1 MTTLLLIVFDLCK
14 STYLLNNIKF
24 ASDFG
29 AIFLIL
35 PCFSE
40 WYAKLSQ
47 LRTLAELLHGKH
59 PVSAERIWIEIISN
73 FIENMV
79 SYKELGLVNT
89 REMFAKAVKGGYAI
103 PAFNF
108 NNMEQ
113 LQAIIQAAAELK
125 SPVILQV
132 SKGARNYANQTLLR
146 YMAEGAV
153 EYAKELGWEHPQ
165 IVLHLDHGD
174 SFELC
179 KSCVD
184 MGFSSVMIDG
194 SSLPYEENIALTK
207 KVVEYAHK
215 YDVTVEAE
223 LGVLAGVEDEVAAE
237 ESHYTKP
244 EEVIDFSTR
253 TGCDSLAISIG
264 TSHGAYKFKP
274 EQCTRDP
281 KTGRL
286 VPPPLAF
293 DVLHEIEK
301 KLPGFPIVLHGSSS
315 VPQEYVDIINQF
327 GGKLPD
333 AVGIP
338 EDQLREASKSAV
350 CKINI
355 DSDSRLAMTAAVR
368 KVFAE
373 KPGEFDP
380 RKYLGPAR
388 DEMKKLYEH
397 KIKDVLG
404 SDGKAE

>member
-1 MTTLLLIVFDLCK
+1 MV
-14 STYLLNNIKF
+14 
-24 ASDFG
+24 
-29 AIFLIL
+29 
-35 PCFSE
+35 
-40 WYAKLSQ
+40 
-47 LRTLAELLHGKH
+47 
-59 PVSAERIWIEIISN
+59 N
-73 FIENMV
+73 F
-79 SYKELGLVNT
+79 KELGLVNT
-89 REMFAKAVKGGYAI
+89 REMFKKAVDGGYAI

-108 NNMEQ
+108 NNLEQ
-113 LQAIIQAAAELK
+113 LQAIITASSETK

-146 YMAEGAV
+146 YLAEGAV
-153 EYAKELGWEHPQ
+153 QYAKELGCEHPE

-174 SFELC
+174 TFELC

-207 KVVEYAHK
+207 KVVEYAHQ

-223 LGVLAGVEDEVAAE
+223 LGVLAGVEDDVVAE

-244 EEVIDFSTR
+244 EEVIDFSQR
-253 TGCDSLAISIG
+253 SGCDSLAISIG

-293 DVLHEIEK
+293 NVLHEIEK
-301 KLPGFPIVLHGSSS
+301 KLPGFPIVLHGSSP
-315 VPQEYVDIINQF
+315 VPQEYVDIINKF
-327 GGKLPD
+327 GGNLPN

-338 EDQLREASKSAV
+338 EEQLREASKSAV

-355 DSDSRLAMTAAVR
+355 DSDSRLAYTAGVR
-368 KVFAE
+368 ETLAQH
-373 KPGEFDP
+373 PDYFDP
-380 RKYLGPAR
+380 RQYGKVAR
-388 DEMKKLYEH
+388 NYMIDLYKH
-397 KIKDVLG
+397 KIVDVLG
-404 SDGKAE
+404 SDNKLA